1 MAEEAIG
8 GCGRLV
14 VQIEWQVLIVKL
26 VERASVEVTICV
38 TRPRSH
44 GNDAIQ
50 GGVMAKLASC
60 CFLAIFVVING
71 GSGGHER
78 TFQIRSVVP
87 GLIR

>member
-1 MAEEAIG
+1 M
-8 GCGRLV
+8 V
-14 VQIEWQVLIVKL
+14 VQIEWQVLIVEL
-26 VERASVEVTICV
+26 VERACVEVTVCI

-50 GGVMAKLASC
+50 GGVVAILASC
-60 CFLAIFVVING
+60 RFLAIFVVIDG

-78 TFQIRSVVP
+78 TFQIRSVVS